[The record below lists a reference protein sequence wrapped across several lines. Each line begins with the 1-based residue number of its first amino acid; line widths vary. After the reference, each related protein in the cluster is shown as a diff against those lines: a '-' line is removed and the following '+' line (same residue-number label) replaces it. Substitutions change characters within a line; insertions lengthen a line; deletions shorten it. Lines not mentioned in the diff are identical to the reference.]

1 MFVHALLSSITLSVC
16 PTRAPPTAAATA
28 PSTLSRTPLGVFERA
43 GTNVLDLAPHTAG
56 PLAFS
61 PTELAYGVY
70 NDSYNAIGWDVLQ
83 VHGNPSKA
91 DCDSAFG
98 AGYFEGAVTALRI
111 EQNAVNSGV
120 KTFNTS
126 GFLDDFLVANDRYR
140 TTMISLVGDAPGALP
155 ASHADRRLW
164 YQHALLQ
171 AQLDGLEAGYNA
183 IGRPSLVAAKTT
195 SVDAPLTTRDFR
207 LLQIGGDLEDLADF
221 GCVHRPRSRD
231 CSAPTRGFAHISYF
245 SLSLSVFSTCNASTA
260 GDAGAGTSAAETGP
274 VFDPGRCS
282 ALIRLA
288 PNNADLFVAQETW
301 ASLNSMLRM
310 YKLYDLPFKM
320 SDREND
326 PALRVPATRVS
337 FSSYPG
343 CLNSGDD
350 FYVLSSGLIQQE
362 TTIGNSNK
370 ALASRFI
377 TPFSVLEWRRNI
389 VANRLASSCDPT
401 TDGSWSEW
409 YRKENSGTYNNQVR
423 CGRILCSS
431 EVTLHVFPSANALTN
446 HS

>member
-231 CSAPTRGFAHISYF
+231 
-245 SLSLSVFSTCNASTA
+245 
-260 GDAGAGTSAAETGP
+260 
-274 VFDPGRCS
+274 
-282 ALIRLA
+282 
-288 PNNADLFVAQETW
+288 
-301 ASLNSMLRM
+301 
-310 YKLYDLPFKM
+310 
-320 SDREND
+320 
-326 PALRVPATRVS
+326 
-337 FSSYPG
+337 
-343 CLNSGDD
+343 
-350 FYVLSSGLIQQE
+350 
-362 TTIGNSNK
+362 
-370 ALASRFI
+370 
-377 TPFSVLEWRRNI
+377 
-389 VANRLASSCDPT
+389 
-401 TDGSWSEW
+401 
-409 YRKENSGTYNNQVR
+409 
-423 CGRILCSS
+423 
-431 EVTLHVFPSANALTN
+431 
-446 HS
+446 